1 MITLLVADDQTM
13 VREALAALL
22 GLETDLEV
30 IEQCARGDEVL
41 PAVRGRQPDVAL
53 LDVDMPGLDG
63 LEVAVALRTEFP
75 QIKVIIVT
83 TYGRPGWVRRA
94 MDAGIG
100 GFMVKDAPVEHLADG
115 IRRVMAGLQV
125 IDPELVVESTVR
137 GRSPLTERE
146 TDVLRAAAD
155 GGSVEELAS
164 ALFLSTGTVR
174 NRLSAAIGKTDAR
187 NRADAARIARDN
199 GWL

>member
-1 MITLLVADDQTM
+1 MCLSAGNDGDNLTAVDD
-13 VREALAALL
+13 
-22 GLETDLEV
+22 
-30 IEQCARGDEVL
+30 
-41 PAVRGRQPDVAL
+41 
-53 LDVDMPGLDG
+53 
-63 LEVAVALRTEFP
+63 
-75 QIKVIIVT
+75 
-83 TYGRPGWVRRA
+83 
-94 MDAGIG
+94 
-100 GFMVKDAPVEHLADG
+100 
-115 IRRVMAGLQV
+115 